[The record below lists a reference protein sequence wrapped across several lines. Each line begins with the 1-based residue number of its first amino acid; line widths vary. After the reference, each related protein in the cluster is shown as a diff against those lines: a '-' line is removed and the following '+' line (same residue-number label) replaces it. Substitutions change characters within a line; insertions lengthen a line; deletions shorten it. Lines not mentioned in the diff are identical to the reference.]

1 MATLE
6 EVIEQ
11 ALFIYNEG
19 SDNQE
24 YLRGQ
29 KDLANHIYQYFLGI
43 EPDDLVFEL
52 KEKGKH

>member
-43 EPDDLVFEL
+43 ERDED
-52 KEKGKH
+52 